1 MKKVVRLTE
10 SDLVSII
17 KRIIKEE
24 EDPKAPSFKSN
35 LIGHGGKTTAPVDQ
49 KQITK
54 QKLQRE
60 IEIQAEEVKKQLQ
73 NFLGAKIEKSNYGW
87 RLYWEGRTID
97 VDRDNSGKI
106 TEKTPEYSLNFY
118 NWDGSLDFFTYGPT
132 YAKIY
137 ERVTGRELEKDEEG
151 VGGPEYSN
159 EIKFRGSELNAQ
171 KIVSLIKRLV
181 TELKNYESKIKNKK

>member
-1 MKKVVRLTE
+1 VKKVVRLTE

-54 QKLQRE
+54 EKLKRE
-60 IEIQAEEVKKQLQ
+60 IGIQSEEVKKQLQ
-73 NFLGAKIEKSNYGW
+73 NFSGAKINPTNMGW
-87 RLYWEGRTID
+87 ELYWEGRE
-97 VDRDNSGKI
+97 VEYER
-106 TEKTPEYSLNFY
+106 PEYGLYFT
-118 NWDGSLDFFTYGPT
+118 NWEGSLSFYTVGPT

-151 VGGPEYSN
+151 VGRPEYDD
-159 EIKFRGSELNAQ
+159 EIIFRGSELNAQ

-181 TELKNYESKIKNKK
+181 TEIKNYESKIKK